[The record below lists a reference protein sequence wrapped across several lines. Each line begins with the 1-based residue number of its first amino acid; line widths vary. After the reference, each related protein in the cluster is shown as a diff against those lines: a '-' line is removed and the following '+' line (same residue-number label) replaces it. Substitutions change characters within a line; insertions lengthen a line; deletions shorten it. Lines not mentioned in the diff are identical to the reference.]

1 MILYTKLP
9 KLVPIIVD
17 YSSLILLGHAV
28 GPVKIYSNAI
38 EQVVN
43 FFININNSDKL
54 REHLNQLIRNSKLA
68 ETLYQDDSLIE
79 NIKFTI
85 IDGSCLLS
93 FKYLEF
99 YIWIRESDKLKCM
112 IIDYDSTNGYNK
124 KIDTIVL

>member
-1 MILYTKLP
+1 MILYTRLP
-9 KLVPIIVD
+9 KLVPLVVE

-43 FFININNSDKL
+43 FFISINNSDKL
-54 REHLNQLIRNSKLA
+54 REHLNQLIKNSKLA
-68 ETLYQDDSLIE
+68 ETLYQDKSIIE
-79 NIKFTI
+79 NINFAI

-99 YIWIRESDKLKCM
+99 YIWIRESDKIKCM